1 MAAYTLI
8 KLKEMSPLHMGTGKE
23 NYDFSASH
31 LHSDTLSAALAAM
44 KVRHDGED
52 GVKEFLDSFAISS
65 AFPYMDNH
73 FFLPRPLGKI
83 DVKVSDC
90 DEYISRKKLKSIKFI
105 EQDLWKKLV
114 AGEKVVVSLSQLK
127 NGFLLSRG
135 MGFKQPYQSAVH
147 QRVMVP
153 RTGNQ
158 DAEPFFFDWTFFE
171 QNRLDTKKLKE
182 E

>member
-44 KVRHDGED
+44 KVRHDGDE
-52 GVKEFLDSFAISS
+52 GVKDFLDSFVISS
-65 AFPYMDNH
+65 AFPYMGDH

-83 DVKVSDC
+83 EVEFYDC

-114 AGEKVVVSLSQLK
+114 AGEKVVVSIWQLK
-127 NGFLLSRG
+127 NGFLLSNVKD
-135 MGFKQPYQSAVH
+135 FKQPYKSE
-147 QRVMVP
+147 
-153 RTGNQ
+153 T
-158 DAEPFFFDWTFFE
+158 
-171 QNRLDTKKLKE
+171 L
-182 E
+182 